1 MIRRVVA
8 DCSADITGIDGVDFK
23 SVPLSISTDERSF
36 TDDENLD
43 LDEMLDYLAHY
54 SGRSYTAC
62 PSIETWLDCY
72 AGADEIFVVTISEG
86 LSGTYNAAVT
96 AGNIYM
102 ENNPGTKVHV
112 FDSLS
117 AGAEVRMLTDKIAEL
132 VQAGKSY
139 DEIIAEGDSYNKHS
153 RIFFALESFHNFAE
167 NGRVNKVVAAA
178 AGLLG
183 IRVLATGNPQG
194 QIIIAAKCRGEA
206 GTLKAFLK
214 NLDEAGYDGGRI
226 YIAQCQNESFAKR
239 IKAAILEKY
248 PAADILIY
256 PTRGLCSYYA
266 EKGGIL
272 LGCEC
277 NKTTEKVYPV
287 EA

>member
-1 MIRRVVA
+1 MTRRVVA
-8 DCSADITGIDGVDFK
+8 DCSADITEIEGVDFR
-23 SVPLSISTDERSF
+23 SVPLSISTDERTF
-36 TDDENLD
+36 IDDEHLD
-43 LDEMLDYLAHY
+43 LDEMLNYLAGY

-62 PSIETWLDCY
+62 PGIETWLDCY
-72 AGADEIFVVTISEG
+72 SGADEIFVITISEG

-102 ENNPGTKVHV
+102 EENPGARVHV

-117 AGAEVRMLTDKIAEL
+117 AGAEVRMLTDRIAEL
-132 VQAGKSY
+132 VKEGKAF
-139 DEIIAEGDSYNKHS
+139 DEIIRLGDDYIKHS
-153 RIFFALESFHNFAE
+153 RIFFALESFHNFAA

-206 GTLKAFLK
+206 GTLKAYLK
-214 NLDEAGYDGGRI
+214 NLDEAGYAGGRI
-226 YIAQCQNESFAKR
+226 YIAQCQNESFAER

-248 PAADILIY
+248 PTADILIY
-256 PTRGLCSYYA
+256 PTRGLCSFYA

-277 NKTTEKVYPV
+277 SKTTEKVYPV
-287 EA
+287 EN